1 MTNPKRRYSGND
13 VGHMA
18 EQCDANMR
26 LKAENKRLLEI
37 FAKLE
42 AEKELLQTQVNCV
55 GIVNKRLREALQ
67 RLIDTADGWVEPSA
81 IDDARKAVEG
91 E

>member
-26 LKAENKRLLEI
+26 LKDENKRLLEI
-37 FAKLE
+37 IAKLE
-42 AEKELLQTQVNCV
+42 AEKEDLLEELTSLE
-55 GIVNKRLREALQ
+55 KRHL
-67 RLIDTADGWVEPSA
+67 G
-81 IDDARKAVEG
+81 G
-91 E
+91 